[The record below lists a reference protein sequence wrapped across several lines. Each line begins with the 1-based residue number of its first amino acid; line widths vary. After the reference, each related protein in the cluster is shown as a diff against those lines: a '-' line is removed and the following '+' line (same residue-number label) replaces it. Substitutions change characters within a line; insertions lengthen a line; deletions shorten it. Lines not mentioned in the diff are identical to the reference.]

1 MFCLQHQYNRNVTY
15 NEDRIRDAAA
25 RLARVREFL
34 AAADRLCASLQEADA
49 ALAAGD
55 ELCGDAEEVAARR
68 SPAKWGAV
76 EHTLS
81 EVLHATEKRARDAL
95 ANDFDTPGCVDA
107 VMALVQECNKAM
119 ASGVRADIIQV
130 ACCGDAY
137 AYRGTPDASHVRC
150 CGCRCRPAPTSLCGR
165 SRLWGSPLSAA
176 APNTSRAQPVLV
188 MWMQWQGNCW
198 PSEIKSGSRL

>member
-119 ASGVRADIIQV
+119 ASGVGADIIQV

-137 AYRGTPDASHVRC
+137 AYRAHLTQATCGAVGAAVDLRRLRCADVRGVGDHHC
-150 CGCRCRPAPTSLCGR
+150 PQRHPTRRGP
-165 SRLWGSPLSAA
+165 SRYW
-176 APNTSRAQPVLV
+176 
-188 MWMQWQGNCW
+188 
-198 PSEIKSGSRL
+198 